1 MDAALIFKIC
11 NMAALACW
19 ILLVVFPG
27 KSYTRV
33 FTVSIMS
40 SLVFAT
46 AYATCIAI
54 SFGKTQGGFG
64 SLEAVGLLFQNPYAL
79 LAGWI
84 HYLAFD
90 LFVGSWISAH
100 AAKHGISRWLI
111 LPSQFLTFM
120 FGPIGLLSYFLLR
133 LAIRRETIL
142 EQPF

>member
-1 MDAALIFKIC
+1 MDAGIIFKIC
-11 NMAALACW
+11 NMAALAAW

-40 SLVFAT
+40 SLVFAI
-46 AYATCIAI
+46 AYTISIGI
-54 SFGKTQGGFG
+54 SFGTKGGFG
-64 SLEAVGLLFQNPYAL
+64 SLEEVALLFQNPYAL

-100 AAKHGISRWLI
+100 AAKHSISRWLI
-111 LPSQFLTFM
+111 LPCQFLTFM
-120 FGPIGLLSYFLLR
+120 FGPIGLMSYFLLR
-133 LAIRRETIL
+133 IAIRRETIF